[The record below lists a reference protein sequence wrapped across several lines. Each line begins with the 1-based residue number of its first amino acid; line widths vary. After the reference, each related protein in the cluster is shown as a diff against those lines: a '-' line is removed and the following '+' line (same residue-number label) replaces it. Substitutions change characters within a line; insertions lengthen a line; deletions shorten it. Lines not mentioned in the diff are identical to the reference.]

1 MVIKLHTLHIFSQ
14 ISVICFKV
22 NTGLS
27 PVPISAF
34 ILRLFVEGTFEEL
47 HWMLGFACKLS
58 DGALCEIWLEELSNS
73 LEVEIEALGSCEE
86 EVDLGDIFP
95 TS

>member
-1 MVIKLHTLHIFSQ
+1 MHILSH
-14 ISVICFKV
+14 ISVICFRVK
-22 NTGLS
+22 TGLS
-27 PVPISAF
+27 PVPISAL
-34 ILRLFVEGTFEEL
+34 ILLLLVEGTFEEL
-47 HWMLGFACKLS
+47 HWMLELACKPS
-58 DGALCEIWLEELSNS
+58 EGALCEIWLEEFSNS

>member
-47 HWMLGFACKLS
+47 HWMLELACKPS
-58 DGALCEIWLEELSNS
+58 DVAFSDIWLEEFPDP
-73 LEVEIEALGSCEE
+73 LEVEIEALENCVVEA
-86 EVDLGDIFP
+86 DLGDMFP